1 MVIKAICVLAG
12 DVVKGVVNLTQHTP
26 DCPVE
31 IKGEITGLKE
41 GLHGFHIHEFGDN
54 SNGCTSAGGHF
65 NPSGADHGSP
75 DDCESHRHAGD
86 LGNVNADCSG
96 VAKIDLQDV
105 GITLYGKNSIVG
117 RSAVVHAEED
127 DLGKDTPRHYRP
139 QTAAEIFF
147 LDTLTEQK
155 GSTGMKIEELEA
167 LLKRRSQSPEQGK
180 NEKEGNTTDNNEGSE
195 KSNSEKTGKNEQ
207 EVVAGRR
214 SSRSFFK
221 LENISKKTR
230 EKEGEEEEPAPSPQP
245 ERAPSPQPGRAPSP
259 QPERAPSPYP
269 AIFKTRFPEV
279 RTSDLRNPKSCNRRK
294 STSTGF

>member
-127 DLGKDTPRHYRP
+127 DLGKGCD
-139 QTAAEIFF
+139 
-147 LDTLTEQK
+147 
-155 GSTGMKIEELEA
+155 
-167 LLKRRSQSPEQGK
+167 PESK
-180 NEKEGNTTDNNEGSE
+180 V
-195 KSNSEKTGKNEQ
+195 TGK
-207 EVVAGRR
+207 AGSRLACGVIGYALNKPDPEPEYPVKCTR
-214 SSRSFFK
+214 PEPPKCAEPPKCGEWSRTESKESRS
-221 LENISKKTR
+221 ESSASRTESSESRTESRASRIGAGGSRTESSESRTESSESRSTESSESRTESR
-230 EKEGEEEEPAPSPQP
+230 ES
-245 ERAPSPQPGRAPSP
+245 
-259 QPERAPSPYP
+259 
-269 AIFKTRFPEV
+269 
-279 RTSDLRNPKSCNRRK
+279 RTECKGCGK
-294 STSTGF
+294 